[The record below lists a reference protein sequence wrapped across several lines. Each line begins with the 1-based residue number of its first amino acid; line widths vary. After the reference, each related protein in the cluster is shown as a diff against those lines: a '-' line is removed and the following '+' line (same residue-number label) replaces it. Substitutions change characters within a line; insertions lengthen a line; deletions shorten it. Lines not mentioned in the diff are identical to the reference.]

1 MKKSVLRELLKKRN
15 EVKEVKPEIKEE
27 TKKTEEKKGK
37 E

>member
-15 EVKEVKPEIKEE
+15 EVKEVKSEIKEV
-27 TKKTEEKKGK
+27 KKAEEKKGK

>member
-15 EVKEVKPEIKEE
+15 EVKEAKPEIKVE

>member
-15 EVKEVKPEIKEE
+15 EVKEVKPEIKEV
-27 TKKTEEKKGK
+27 KKSEEKKGK